1 MFSMEKSHQNYLNE
15 AIAVARE
22 NQEKGGGP
30 FGALIVKDGE
40 VIAKS
45 GNTVAI
51 DNDPTSHAEINAIRK
66 ACKKLN
72 NFELK
77 GCTLY
82 SSCEPCPM
90 CLGAIYWSRLDAVY
104 FSAAKE
110 DAKDAGF
117 DDSFIYSEL
126 NISPHKRSIPM
137 YQLERKNGLIPFE
150 EWKERED
157 KIEY

>member
-1 MFSMEKSHQNYLNE
+1 MEKTHRDYLRE
-15 AIAVARE
+15 AIDIARE
-22 NQEKGGGP
+22 NQEIGGGP

-40 VIAKS
+40 IIAKS
-45 GNTVAI
+45 GNTVTL
-51 DNDPTSHAEINAIRK
+51 DNDPTSHAEINAIRE

-72 NFELK
+72 HFELK
-77 GCTLY
+77 GCILY

-90 CLGAIYWSRLDAVY
+90 CLGAIYWSRLDVVY
-104 FSAAKE
+104 FSAARE

-117 DDSFIYSEL
+117 DDSFIYDEL
-126 NISPHKRSIPM
+126 NIPTENRSIPM
-137 YQLERKNGLIPFE
+137 YQLDRKSGLTPFE

>member
-1 MFSMEKSHQNYLNE
+1 MKKTHQDYLKE
-15 AIAVARE
+15 AIDVARE

-30 FGALIVKDGE
+30 FGALIVKDDR

-45 GNTVAI
+45 GNTVTL
-51 DNDPTSHAEINAIRK
+51 DNDPTSHAEINVIRN
-66 ACKKLN
+66 ACKRLGH
-72 NFELK
+72 FELK
-77 GCTLY
+77 GCILY

-104 FSAAKE
+104 FSAKKE

-117 DDSFIYSEL
+117 DDSFIYEEL
-126 NISPHKRSIPM
+126 NISPENRSIPM
-137 YQLERKNGLIPFE
+137 YQIKRDKGLVPFQ
-150 EWKERED
+150 EWKERGD

>member
-1 MFSMEKSHQNYLNE
+1 MSRTHKDYLSK
-15 AIAVARE
+15 AINIARE

-30 FGALIVKDGE
+30 FGAIIVKEGK

-45 GNTVAI
+45 GNTVAL
-51 DNDPTSHAEINAIRK
+51 DNDPTLHAEINVIRM
-66 ACKKLN
+66 ACKKLGH
-72 NFELK
+72 FELK

-104 FSAAKE
+104 FSAKKE

-117 DDSFIYSEL
+117 DDSFIYEEL
-126 NISPHKRSIPM
+126 KISPEKRRIPM
-137 YQLERKNGLIPFE
+137 YQQKRSEGLIPFE

>member
-1 MFSMEKSHQNYLNE
+1 MSRIHEDYLSK
-15 AIAVARE
+15 AIDIARQ

-30 FGALIVKDGE
+30 FGALIVKDGK

-45 GNTVAI
+45 GNTVTL
-51 DNDPTSHAEINAIRK
+51 DNDPTSHAEINVIRM
-66 ACKKLN
+66 ACKELGH
-72 NFELK
+72 FELK

-104 FSAAKE
+104 FSAGKE

-117 DDSFIYSEL
+117 DDSFIYEEL
-126 NISPHKRSIPM
+126 DISPEKRRIPM
-137 YQLERKNGLIPFE
+137 YQLGRSEGLIPFE